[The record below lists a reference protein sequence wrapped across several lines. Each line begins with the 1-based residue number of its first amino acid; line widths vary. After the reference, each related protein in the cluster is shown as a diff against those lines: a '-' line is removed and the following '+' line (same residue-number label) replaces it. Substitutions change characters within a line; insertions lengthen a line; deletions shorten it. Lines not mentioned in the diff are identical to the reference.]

1 MLSVGGIFSQ
11 HKYVLDSV
19 TRNYIIDQR
28 NSSIPK
34 FSIENT
40 FVAYDQRLKIISM
53 ANSSDFRLGLP
64 KNMLLKERKH
74 SIRMLFRVVFLTV
87 KPVCP
92 GMNSISVRDIDAI
105 CSGYQY

>member
-34 FSIENT
+34 FSIENI
-40 FVAYDQRLKIISM
+40 FVRLRSESEDHIDGEFLRFPAWLTKKICYSKRG
-53 ANSSDFRLGLP
+53 S
-64 KNMLLKERKH
+64 
-74 SIRMLFRVVFLTV
+74 TV
-87 KPVCP
+87 
-92 GMNSISVRDIDAI
+92 
-105 CSGYQY
+105 

>member
-19 TRNYIIDQR
+19 TRSYTIDQR

-40 FVAYDQRLKIISM
+40 FVRLRSESEDHI
-53 ANSSDFRLGLP
+53 DGEFLGFRLGLP
-64 KNMLLKERKH
+64 KNMLFKEKEH
-74 SIRMLFRVVFLTV
+74 SIRNAIQSGFL
-87 KPVCP
+87 
-92 GMNSISVRDIDAI
+92 NS
-105 CSGYQY
+105 